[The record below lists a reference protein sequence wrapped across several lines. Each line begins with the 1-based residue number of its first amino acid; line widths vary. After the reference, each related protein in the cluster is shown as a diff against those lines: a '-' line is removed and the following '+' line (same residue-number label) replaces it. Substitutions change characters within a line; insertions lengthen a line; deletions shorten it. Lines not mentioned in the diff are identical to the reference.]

1 MERIKNGWRNL
12 SLRKAFII
20 TVLSSVCMIILLSSV
35 TILFCLWGRHFLLP
49 DADSA
54 YLTLEKEYSDGTVTE
69 ETMLISLKEGHWEM
83 PLGIVASKEESM
95 MEGEE
100 AAQSEKE
107 EEFIKRYS
115 IDKAESAYGYLT
127 PKRKLAYQ
135 ALGIG
140 VFLLPAVYVLLGI
153 LLTAVWFYRHKLSR
167 PIRKLQYAIDQ
178 IQQQNLDFH
187 IESVSGDELGQVCSS
202 LEKMRQVLYQNNQSL
217 WNMLEERRRLQA
229 SVAHDLR
236 NPITIIQTYAEY
248 FKLNF
253 RTGNLAEE
261 SLDDMVDN
269 LQTAAKRL
277 EQYTDSIRDISRL
290 EEIEVHPESLNLT
303 EVLPEMAEE
312 LELLAEKEGKELVF
326 CGRKTEEEGKELVSC
341 GGKTEEERKRKAAAA
356 ERRNEREDLLV
367 PGNVYVNT
375 DISALYRILENL
387 VANASRYARKQ
398 ICLSCGREA
407 DYIKI
412 VISDDGAGFSGKVLS
427 GQDKYFITTDAEDG
441 HLGMGLSICRI
452 LCRKL
457 GGKMKLYNRQ
467 DGGAEVSIWLKT

>member
-140 VFLLPAVYVLLGI
+140 VFLLPVVYVLLGI

-248 FKLNF
+248 FKLNL
-253 RTGNLAEE
+253 RTGNLEEE

-326 CGRKTEEEGKELVSC
+326 CG
-341 GGKTEEERKRKAAAA
+341 GKTEEERKRKAA